1 MPMSSGVIILICLL
15 LSAFFSGMEIAFV
28 SANKLKVELDKQ
40 SGRAYSRL
48 LEGVLQSPAKFIA
61 TMLVGNNIALV
72 VYGVMMAKLLEPTI
86 EQYTQS
92 SFLVL
97 LIQTIIS
104 TLIIL
109 VTAEFLPKAFFRIN
123 PNQFLKV
130 FALPLFLFYY
140 LLWPIV
146 RITIFMSKI
155 GLRLIGAPLEEEDA
169 VFRKVDLEEY
179 LKSSSKDEQED
190 VEVQMLQNA
199 LDFSS
204 VKVRECMVPRTEIVA
219 VDLSQSIEDLA
230 KVFVETK
237 LSKVLVYK
245 ENIDHIIGYAHSI
258 EMFKSPTSIRSI
270 LLPIPIV
277 PESMLANEL
286 LETFTKERKAVAVV
300 VDEFGGTSGMV
311 TIEDVM
317 EEIFGEIEDEHDE
330 EQLTEE
336 VLSDGEL
343 RLSARLE
350 VDYLNEKYNLD
361 LPESEAYETL
371 GGLLVENFE
380 SIPNEG
386 AEITIGN
393 YTFTAE
399 QVSETRIE
407 TVLLKSD

>member
-1 MPMSSGVIILICLL
+1 MSSGIIIFICLL

-48 LEGVLQSPAKFIA
+48 LDGVLQSPAKFIA

-72 VYGVMMAKLLEPTI
+72 VYGVMMAKLLEPNI

-92 SFLVL
+92 GFVVL
-97 LIQTIIS
+97 LSQTIIS

-109 VTAEFLPKAFFRIN
+109 LTAEFLPKAFFRIN
-123 PNQFLKV
+123 PNQFLKF

-155 GLRLIGAPLEEEDA
+155 GLRIIGAPLQEEDS

-179 LKSSSKDEQED
+179 LKSSSKHGQED

-199 LDFSS
+199 LDFSG

-219 VDLSQSIEDLA
+219 VELSQSIEYLA
-230 KVFVETK
+230 KVFVKTK
-237 LSKVLVYK
+237 LSKVLIFR
-245 ENIDHIIGYAHSI
+245 ENIDHIIGYAHSL
-258 EMFKSPTSIRSI
+258 EMFKNPTSVRSI

-286 LETFTKERKAVAVV
+286 MELFTKERKAVAVV
-300 VDEFGGTSGMV
+300 VDEFGGTSGIV

-317 EEIFGEIEDEHDE
+317 EEIFGEIEDEYDE
-330 EQLTEE
+330 EQLKEE
-336 VLSDGEL
+336 VLKDGNL

-350 VDYLNEKYNLD
+350 VDYLNEKYNLY

-380 SIPNEG
+380 SIPKKG
-386 AEITIGN
+386 TEITIGN
-393 YTFTAE
+393 YTFTTE
-399 QVSETRIE
+399 QVSKTRIE
-407 TVLLKSD
+407 KVLLKSN

>member
-1 MPMSSGVIILICLL
+1 MSNSILILICLL

-86 EQYTQS
+86 DQYTQS

-109 VTAEFLPKAFFRIN
+109 VTAEFFPKAFFRIN

-155 GLRLIGAPLEEEDA
+155 GLRIIGAPLEEEDA

-179 LKSSSKDEQED
+179 LKSSSKNEQED

-199 LDFSS
+199 LDFSN

-219 VDLSQSIEDLA
+219 VDFSQSIEDLSR
-230 KVFVETK
+230 VFVETK
-237 LSKVLVYK
+237 LSKVLIFK

-258 EMFKSPTSIRSI
+258 ELFKNPTSIRSI

-286 LETFTKERKAVAVV
+286 METFTKERKAVAVV
-300 VDEFGGTSGMV
+300 VDEFGV
-311 TIEDVM
+311 
-317 EEIFGEIEDEHDE
+317 H
-330 EQLTEE
+330 
-336 VLSDGEL
+336 
-343 RLSARLE
+343 
-350 VDYLNEKYNLD
+350 
-361 LPESEAYETL
+361 L
-371 GGLLVENFE
+371 G
-380 SIPNEG
+380 
-386 AEITIGN
+386 
-393 YTFTAE
+393 
-399 QVSETRIE
+399 
-407 TVLLKSD
+407 

>member
-1 MPMSSGVIILICLL
+1 MSSGIIIFICLL

-48 LEGVLQSPAKFIA
+48 LDGVLQSPAKFIA

-72 VYGVMMAKLLEPTI
+72 VYGVMMAKLLEPNI

-92 SFLVL
+92 GFVVL
-97 LIQTIIS
+97 LSQTIIS

-109 VTAEFLPKAFFRIN
+109 LTAEFLPKAFFRIN
-123 PNQFLKV
+123 PNQFLKF

-155 GLRLIGAPLEEEDA
+155 GLRIIGAPLQEEDS

-179 LKSSSKDEQED
+179 LKSSSKHEQED

-199 LDFSS
+199 LDFSG

-219 VDLSQSIEDLA
+219 VELSQSIEYLA
-230 KVFVETK
+230 KVFVKTK
-237 LSKVLVYK
+237 LSKVLIFR
-245 ENIDHIIGYAHSI
+245 ENIDHIIGYAHSL
-258 EMFKSPTSIRSI
+258 EMFKNPTSIRSI

-286 LETFTKERKAVAVV
+286 MELFTKERKAVAVV
-300 VDEFGGTSGMV
+300 VDEFGGTSGIV

-317 EEIFGEIEDEHDE
+317 EEIFGEIEDEYDE
-330 EQLTEE
+330 EQLKEE
-336 VLSDGEL
+336 VLKDGNL

-350 VDYLNEKYNLD
+350 VDYLNEKYNLY

-380 SIPNEG
+380 SIPKKG
-386 AEITIGN
+386 TEITIGN
-393 YTFTAE
+393 YTFTTE
-399 QVSETRIE
+399 QVSKTRIE
-407 TVLLKSD
+407 KVLLKSN

>member
-1 MPMSSGVIILICLL
+1 MSSGLLILICLL

-40 SGRAYSRL
+40 SGMTYSRL

-86 EQYTQS
+86 DQYTQS

-130 FALPLFLFYY
+130 FAIPLFFFYY

-155 GLRLIGAPLEEEDA
+155 GLRIIGAPLEEEDA

-179 LKSSSKDEQED
+179 LKSSSKDEQDD

-219 VDLSQSIEDLA
+219 VDLSQSIDDLA
-230 KVFVETK
+230 KVFVKTK
-237 LSKVLVYK
+237 LSKVLVYE

-258 EMFKSPTSIRSI
+258 EMFKNPSSIRSI

-286 LETFTKERKAVAVV
+286 METFTKERKAVAVV

-330 EQLTEE
+330 ELLTEE
-336 VLSDGEL
+336 ILSSGEL

-393 YTFTAE
+393 YTFTSRA
-399 QVSETRIE
+399 SE
-407 TVLLKSD
+407 

>member
-1 MPMSSGVIILICLL
+1 MLMSSGVIILICLL

-40 SGRAYSRL
+40 SGRVYSRL

-61 TMLVGNNIALV
+61 SMLVGNNIALV

-92 SFLVL
+92 SFVVL

-123 PNQFLKV
+123 PNQFLKF

-179 LKSSSKDEQED
+179 LKSSSKDELED

-219 VDLSQSIEDLA
+219 VDLSQRIEDLA
-230 KVFVETK
+230 KLFVETK
-237 LSKVLVYK
+237 LSKVLIYK

-258 EMFKSPTSIRSI
+258 EMFKNPTSIRSI

-286 LETFTKERKAVAVV
+286 METFTKERKAVAVV

-361 LPESEAYETL
+361 LPELEAYETL

-380 SIPNEG
+380 SIPQEG
-386 AEITIGN
+386 AEISIGN

>member
-1 MPMSSGVIILICLL
+1 MSSGIIIFICLL

-48 LEGVLQSPAKFIA
+48 LDGVLQSPAKFIA

-72 VYGVMMAKLLEPTI
+72 VYGVMMAKLLEPNI

-92 SFLVL
+92 GFVVL
-97 LIQTIIS
+97 LSQTIIS

-109 VTAEFLPKAFFRIN
+109 LTAEFLPKAFFRIN
-123 PNQFLKV
+123 PNQFLKF

-155 GLRLIGAPLEEEDA
+155 GLRIIGAPLQEEDS

-179 LKSSSKDEQED
+179 LKSSSKHGQED

-199 LDFSS
+199 LDFSG

-219 VDLSQSIEDLA
+219 VELSQSIEYLA
-230 KVFVETK
+230 KVFVKTK
-237 LSKVLVYK
+237 LSKVLIFR
-245 ENIDHIIGYAHSI
+245 ENIDHIIGYAHSL
-258 EMFKSPTSIRSI
+258 EMFKNPTSIRSI

-286 LETFTKERKAVAVV
+286 MELFTKERKAVAVV
-300 VDEFGGTSGMV
+300 VDEFGGTSGIV

-317 EEIFGEIEDEHDE
+317 EEIFGEIEDEYDE
-330 EQLTEE
+330 EQLKEE
-336 VLSDGEL
+336 VLKDGNL

-350 VDYLNEKYNLD
+350 VDYLNEKYNLY

-380 SIPNEG
+380 SIPKKG
-386 AEITIGN
+386 TEITIGN
-393 YTFTAE
+393 YTFTTE
-399 QVSETRIE
+399 QVSKTRIE
-407 TVLLKSD
+407 KVLLKSN

>member
-1 MPMSSGVIILICLL
+1 
-15 LSAFFSGMEIAFV
+15 MEIVFV

-48 LEGVLQSPAKFIA
+48 LDGVLQSPAKFIA

-72 VYGVMMAKLLEPTI
+72 VYGVMMAKLLEPSI
-86 EQYTQS
+86 EHYTQS
-92 SFLVL
+92 GFVVL
-97 LIQTIIS
+97 LVQTIIS

-109 VTAEFLPKAFFRIN
+109 VTAEFLPKAFFRIK
-123 PNQFLKV
+123 PNQFLKF

-155 GLRLIGAPLEEEDA
+155 GLRIIGAPLQEEDS
-169 VFRKVDLEEY
+169 VFRKINLEEY
-179 LKSSSKDEQED
+179 LKSSSKHEQED

-204 VKVRECMVPRTEIVA
+204 IKVRECMVPRTEIVA
-219 VDLSQSIEDLA
+219 VELSQSIEYLA
-230 KVFVETK
+230 KVFVKTK
-237 LSKVLVYK
+237 LSKVLIFR
-245 ENIDHIIGYAHSI
+245 ENIDHIIGYAHSL
-258 EMFKSPTSIRSI
+258 EMFKKPTCIRSI

-277 PESMLANEL
+277 TESMLANDLMEL
-286 LETFTKERKAVAVV
+286 FTKERKAVAVV
-300 VDEFGGTSGMV
+300 VDEFGGTSGIV

-317 EEIFGEIEDEHDE
+317 EEIFGEIEDEHDK
-330 EQLTEE
+330 EQLKEE
-336 VLSDGEL
+336 VLKDGSL

-350 VDYLNEKYNLD
+350 VDYLNEKYNLY

-380 SIPNEG
+380 SIPKKG
-386 AEITIGN
+386 TEITIEN
-393 YTFTAE
+393 YTFTTE
-399 QVSETRIE
+399 QVSKTRIE
-407 TVLLKSD
+407 KVLLRSN

>member
-1 MPMSSGVIILICLL
+1 MSSGLFIFIFLL

-40 SGRAYSRL
+40 SGMRYSRF

-104 TLIIL
+104 TLVIL

-130 FALPLFLFYY
+130 FAIPLFFFYY

-155 GLRLIGAPLEEEDA
+155 GLRIIGAPLEEEDA
-169 VFRKVDLEEY
+169 VFRKIDLEEY
-179 LKSSSKDEQED
+179 LKSSSKDEQDD

-219 VDLSQSIEDLA
+219 VDLSQSIDDLA
-230 KVFVETK
+230 KVFVKTK
-237 LSKVLVYK
+237 LSKVLVFE

-258 EMFKSPTSIRSI
+258 EMFKNPSSIRSI

-286 LETFTKERKAVAVV
+286 METFTKERKAVAVV
-300 VDEFGGTSGMV
+300 VDEFGGTSGMI

-317 EEIFGEIEDEHDE
+317 EEIFGEIVDEHDDD
-330 EQLTEE
+330 QLTEE
-336 VLSDGEL
+336 ILSSGEL

-407 TVLLKSD
+407 KVLLKSD

>member
-1 MPMSSGVIILICLL
+1 MSNSILILICLL

-86 EQYTQS
+86 DQYTQS

-109 VTAEFLPKAFFRIN
+109 VTAEFFPKAFFRIN

-155 GLRLIGAPLEEEDA
+155 GLRIIGAPLEEEDA

-199 LDFSS
+199 LDFSN

-219 VDLSQSIEDLA
+219 VDFSQSIEDLSR
-230 KVFVETK
+230 VFVETK
-237 LSKVLVYK
+237 LSKVLIFK

-258 EMFKSPTSIRSI
+258 ELFKNPTSIRSI

-286 LETFTKERKAVAVV
+286 METFTKERKAVAVV

-336 VLSDGEL
+336 VFSDGEL

-361 LPESEAYETL
+361 LPESESYETL

-380 SIPNEG
+380 CIPNEG
-386 AEITIGN
+386 AEIIIRN
-393 YTFTAE
+393 YTFIAE
-399 QVSETRIE
+399 QVTETRIN

>member
-48 LEGVLQSPAKFIA
+48 LEGVLQSSAKFIA

-92 SFLVL
+92 GFLVL

-123 PNQFLKV
+123 PNQFLKI

-146 RITIFMSKI
+146 RVTIFMSKI

-179 LKSSSKDEQED
+179 LKSSGKDEQDD

-230 KVFVETK
+230 KIFVETK
-237 LSKVLVYK
+237 LSKVLIYK

-258 EMFKSPTSIRSI
+258 EMFKNPTSIRSI

-277 PESMLANEL
+277 PESLLANEL
-286 LETFTKERKAVAVV
+286 MEIFTKERKAVAVV

-361 LPESEAYETL
+361 LPASEAYETL
-371 GGLLVENFE
+371 GGFLVENFE

-393 YTFTAE
+393 FTFTAE
-399 QVSETRIE
+399 QASETRIE
-407 TVLLKSD
+407 IVLIKSD

>member
-1 MPMSSGVIILICLL
+1 MLISNGVVILICLL

-40 SGRAYSRL
+40 SGRTYSRL
-48 LEGVLQSPAKFIA
+48 LEGVLKSPAKFIA
-61 TMLVGNNIALV
+61 AMLVGNNIALV
-72 VYGVMMAKLLEPTI
+72 VYGVMMAKLLEPNI
-86 EQYTQS
+86 EQYIQS
-92 SFLVL
+92 SFFVL

-123 PNQFLKV
+123 SNKFLKV

-146 RITIFMSKI
+146 RVTIFISKI

-169 VFRKVDLEEY
+169 VFRKVDLEQY
-179 LKSSSKDEQED
+179 LKFSSKDKLED

-204 VKVRECMVPRTEIVA
+204 VKARECMVPRTEIVA
-219 VDLSQSIEDLA
+219 VELSQSIEYLA
-230 KVFVETK
+230 KIFISTK

-245 ENIDHIIGYAHSI
+245 ENIDHVIGYAHSI
-258 EMFKSPTSIRSI
+258 EMFKNPKSIRSI

-277 PESMLANEL
+277 PESILANEL
-286 LETFTKERKAVAVV
+286 METFTKERKAVAVV

-350 VDYLNEKYNLD
+350 VDYLNEKYNLN
-361 LPESEAYETL
+361 LIESEVYETL

-380 SIPNEG
+380 SIPHEG
-386 AEITIGN
+386 AEIFIEN
-393 YTFTAE
+393 YTFIAE
-399 QVSETRIE
+399 QVTDTHIE

>member
-1 MPMSSGVIILICLL
+1 MSSGILILSCLL

-109 VTAEFLPKAFFRIN
+109 LTAEFLPKAFFRIN
-123 PNQFLKV
+123 PNKFLKV
-130 FALPLFLFYY
+130 FAFPLFLFYY

-219 VDLSQSIEDLA
+219 VDLSQSIEDLS

-237 LSKVLVYK
+237 LSKVLIYK

-258 EMFKSPTSIRSI
+258 EMFKNPTSIRSI

-286 LETFTKERKAVAVV
+286 METFTKERKAVAVV

-336 VLSDGEL
+336 LLSDGDL

-371 GGLLVENFE
+371 GGLIVENFE

-393 YTFTAE
+393 YTFKAE

-407 TVLLKSD
+407 KVLLKGD

>member
-72 VYGVMMAKLLEPTI
+72 VYGVMMAKLLEPII

-130 FALPLFLFYY
+130 FALPLFFFYY

-179 LKSSSKDEQED
+179 LKSSSKEEQED

-219 VDLSQSIEDLA
+219 VDLSQSIEDLS

-245 ENIDHIIGYAHSI
+245 ENIDHIIGYARSI
-258 EMFKSPTSIRSI
+258 EMFKNPTSISSI

-286 LETFTKERKAVAVV
+286 METFTKERKAVAVV

-311 TIEDVM
+311 AIEDVM

-336 VLSDGEL
+336 VLSDGDL

-386 AEITIGN
+386 SEITIGN

-399 QVSETRIE
+399 QASETRIE
-407 TVLLKSD
+407 IVLIKSD

>member
-1 MPMSSGVIILICLL
+1 MSSGIIIFICLL

-48 LEGVLQSPAKFIA
+48 LDGVLQSPAKFIA

-72 VYGVMMAKLLEPTI
+72 VYGVMMAKLLEPNI

-92 SFLVL
+92 GFVVL
-97 LIQTIIS
+97 LAQTIIS

-109 VTAEFLPKAFFRIN
+109 LTAEFLPKAFFRIN
-123 PNQFLKV
+123 PNQFLKF

-155 GLRLIGAPLEEEDA
+155 GLRIIGAPLQEEDS

-179 LKSSSKDEQED
+179 LKSSSKHEQED

-199 LDFSS
+199 LDFSG

-219 VDLSQSIEDLA
+219 VELSQSIEYLA
-230 KVFVETK
+230 KVFVKTK
-237 LSKVLVYK
+237 LSKVLIFR
-245 ENIDHIIGYAHSI
+245 ENIDHIIGYAHSL
-258 EMFKSPTSIRSI
+258 EMFKNPTSIRSI

-286 LETFTKERKAVAVV
+286 MELFTKERKAVAVV
-300 VDEFGGTSGMV
+300 VDEFGGTSGIV

-330 EQLTEE
+330 EQLKEE
-336 VLSDGEL
+336 VLKDGNL

-350 VDYLNEKYNLD
+350 VDYLNEKYNLY

-380 SIPNEG
+380 SIPKKG
-386 AEITIGN
+386 TEITIGN
-393 YTFTAE
+393 YTFTTE
-399 QVSETRIE
+399 QVSKTRIE
-407 TVLLKSD
+407 KVLLKSN

>member
-1 MPMSSGVIILICLL
+1 MSSGVIILICLL

-40 SGRAYSRL
+40 SGMTYSRL

-86 EQYTQS
+86 EHYTQS

-130 FALPLFLFYY
+130 FAIPLFFFYY

-179 LKSSSKDEQED
+179 LKSSSKDEQDD

-219 VDLSQSIEDLA
+219 VALSQSIDDLA
-230 KVFVETK
+230 MIFVKTK
-237 LSKVLVYK
+237 LSKVLVYE

-258 EMFKSPTSIRSI
+258 EMFKNPSSIRSI

-277 PESMLANEL
+277 PETMLANEL
-286 LETFTKERKAVAVV
+286 METFTKERKAVAVV

-330 EQLTEE
+330 ELLTEE
-336 VLSDGEL
+336 ILSSGDL
-343 RLSARLE
+343 FLSARLE

-371 GGLLVENFE
+371 GGLIVENFE

-393 YTFTAE
+393 YTFKAE

-407 TVLLKSD
+407 KVLLKGD

>member
-1 MPMSSGVIILICLL
+1 MSSGLFIFIFLL

-40 SGRAYSRL
+40 SGMRYSRF

-104 TLIIL
+104 TLVIL

-130 FALPLFLFYY
+130 FAIPLFFFYY

-155 GLRLIGAPLEEEDA
+155 GLRIIGAPLEEEDA
-169 VFRKVDLEEY
+169 VFRKIDLEEY
-179 LKSSSKDEQED
+179 LKSSSKDEQDD

-204 VKVRECMVPRTEIVA
+204 LKVRECMVPRTEIVA
-219 VDLSQSIEDLA
+219 VDLSQSIDDLA
-230 KVFVETK
+230 KVFVKTK
-237 LSKVLVYK
+237 LSKVLVFE

-258 EMFKSPTSIRSI
+258 EMFKNPSSIRSI

-286 LETFTKERKAVAVV
+286 METFTKERKAVAVV
-300 VDEFGGTSGMV
+300 VDEFGGTSGMI

-336 VLSDGEL
+336 ILSSGEL

-380 SIPNEG
+380 SIPNQG

-393 YTFTAE
+393 YTFTTE

-407 TVLLKSD
+407 KVLLKSD

>member
-1 MPMSSGVIILICLL
+1 MLISNGVFILICLL

-86 EQYTQS
+86 EHYTQS

-130 FALPLFLFYY
+130 FALPLFMFYY

-237 LSKVLVYK
+237 LSKVLIYK

-258 EMFKSPTSIRSI
+258 EMFKNPTNIHSI

-277 PESMLANEL
+277 TESMLANEL
-286 LETFTKERKAVAVV
+286 METFTKERKAVAVV

-380 SIPNEG
+380 SIPNEA

>member
-40 SGRAYSRL
+40 SGMTYSRL

-86 EQYTQS
+86 EHYTQS

-130 FALPLFLFYY
+130 FAIPLFFFYY

-179 LKSSSKDEQED
+179 LKSSSKDEQDD

-219 VDLSQSIEDLA
+219 VALSQSIDDLA
-230 KVFVETK
+230 MIFVKTK
-237 LSKVLVYK
+237 LSKVLVYE

-258 EMFKSPTSIRSI
+258 EMFKNPSSIRSI

-277 PESMLANEL
+277 PETMLANEL
-286 LETFTKERKAVAVV
+286 METFTKERKAVAVV

-330 EQLTEE
+330 ELLTEE
-336 VLSDGEL
+336 ILSSGDL
-343 RLSARLE
+343 FLSARLE

-371 GGLLVENFE
+371 GGLIVENFE

-393 YTFTAE
+393 YTFKAE

-407 TVLLKSD
+407 KVLLKGD

>member
-1 MPMSSGVIILICLL
+1 
-15 LSAFFSGMEIAFV
+15 MEIAFV

-40 SGRAYSRL
+40 SGMRYSRF

-104 TLIIL
+104 TLVIL

-130 FALPLFLFYY
+130 FAIPLFFFYY

-155 GLRLIGAPLEEEDA
+155 GLRIIGAPLEEEDA
-169 VFRKVDLEEY
+169 VFRKIDLEEY
-179 LKSSSKDEQED
+179 LKSSSKDEQDD

-219 VDLSQSIEDLA
+219 VDLSQSIDDLA
-230 KVFVETK
+230 KVFVKTK
-237 LSKVLVYK
+237 LSKVLVFE
-245 ENIDHIIGYAHSI
+245 ENIDNIIGYAHSI
-258 EMFKSPTSIRSI
+258 EMFKNPSSIRSI

-286 LETFTKERKAVAVV
+286 METFTKERKAVAVV
-300 VDEFGGTSGMV
+300 VDEFGGTSGMI

-336 VLSDGEL
+336 ILSSGEL

-380 SIPNEG
+380 SIPNQG

-393 YTFTAE
+393 YTFTTE

-407 TVLLKSD
+407 KVLLKSD

>member
-1 MPMSSGVIILICLL
+1 MLMSSGLFILIFLL

-40 SGRAYSRL
+40 SGMRYSRF

-61 TMLVGNNIALV
+61 TILVGNNIALV

-92 SFLVL
+92 SFFVL
-97 LIQTIIS
+97 LTQTIIS

-130 FALPLFLFYY
+130 FAIPLFFFYY

-179 LKSSSKDEQED
+179 LKSSSKDEQDD

-219 VDLSQSIEDLA
+219 VDLSQSIDDLA
-230 KVFVETK
+230 KVFVKSK
-237 LSKVLVYK
+237 LSKVLIYE
-245 ENIDHIIGYAHSI
+245 ENIDNIIGYAHSI
-258 EMFKSPTSIRSI
+258 EMFKNPSSIRSI

-286 LETFTKERKAVAVV
+286 METFTKERKAVAVV

-317 EEIFGEIEDEHDE
+317 EEIFGEIEDEHDDD
-330 EQLTEE
+330 QLTEII
-336 VLSDGEL
+336 LSSGEL
-343 RLSARLE
+343 CLSARFE

-361 LPESEAYETL
+361 LPESEAYETI

-380 SIPNEG
+380 SIPNKG

-393 YTFTAE
+393 YTFTVE

-407 TVLLKSD
+407 KVLLKSD

>member
-1 MPMSSGVIILICLL
+1 MSSGIIIFICLL

-48 LEGVLQSPAKFIA
+48 LDGVLQSPAKFIA

-72 VYGVMMAKLLEPTI
+72 VYGVMMAKLLEPNI

-92 SFLVL
+92 GFIVL
-97 LIQTIIS
+97 LAQTIIS

-109 VTAEFLPKAFFRIN
+109 LTAEFLPKAFFRIN
-123 PNQFLKV
+123 PNQFLKF

-155 GLRLIGAPLEEEDA
+155 GLRLIGAPLQEEDS

-179 LKSSSKDEQED
+179 LKSSSKHEQED

-199 LDFSS
+199 LDFSGI
-204 VKVRECMVPRTEIVA
+204 KVRECMVPRTEIVA
-219 VDLSQSIEDLA
+219 VELSQSIEYLA
-230 KVFVETK
+230 KVFVKTK
-237 LSKVLVYK
+237 LSKVLIFR
-245 ENIDHIIGYAHSI
+245 ENIDHIIGYAHSL
-258 EMFKSPTSIRSI
+258 EMFKNPTSIRSI

-286 LETFTKERKAVAVV
+286 MELFTKERKAVAVV
-300 VDEFGGTSGMV
+300 VDEFGGTSGIV

-317 EEIFGEIEDEHDE
+317 EEIFGEIEDEYDE
-330 EQLTEE
+330 EQLKEE
-336 VLSDGEL
+336 VLKDGNL

-350 VDYLNEKYNLD
+350 VDYLNEKYNLY

-380 SIPNEG
+380 SIPKKG
-386 AEITIGN
+386 TEITIGN
-393 YTFTAE
+393 YTFTTE
-399 QVSETRIE
+399 QVSKTRIE
-407 TVLLKSD
+407 KVLLKSN

>member
-1 MPMSSGVIILICLL
+1 MSSGLFIFIFLL

-40 SGRAYSRL
+40 SGMRYSRF

-104 TLIIL
+104 TLVIL

-130 FALPLFLFYY
+130 FAIPLFFFYY

-179 LKSSSKDEQED
+179 LKSSSKDEQDD

-219 VDLSQSIEDLA
+219 VALSQSIDDLA
-230 KVFVETK
+230 MIFVKTK
-237 LSKVLVYK
+237 LSKVLVYE

-258 EMFKSPTSIRSI
+258 EMFKNPSSIRSI

-277 PESMLANEL
+277 PETMLANEL
-286 LETFTKERKAVAVV
+286 METFTKERKAVAVV
-300 VDEFGGTSGMV
+300 VDEFGGTSGMI

-336 VLSDGEL
+336 ILSSGEL

-380 SIPNEG
+380 SIPNQG

-393 YTFTAE
+393 YTFTTE

-407 TVLLKSD
+407 KVLLKSD

>member
-1 MPMSSGVIILICLL
+1 MSSGIIIFICLL

-48 LEGVLQSPAKFIA
+48 LDGVLQSPAKFIA

-72 VYGVMMAKLLEPTI
+72 VYGVMMAKLLEPNI

-92 SFLVL
+92 GFVVL
-97 LIQTIIS
+97 LAQTLVS

-123 PNQFLKV
+123 PNQFLKF

-146 RITIFMSKI
+146 RITIYMSKI
-155 GLRLIGAPLEEEDA
+155 GLRLIGAPLKEEDS

-179 LKSSSKDEQED
+179 LKSSSKHEQED

-199 LDFSS
+199 LDFSG

-219 VDLSQSIEDLA
+219 VELSQSIEYLA
-230 KVFVETK
+230 KVFVKTK
-237 LSKVLVYK
+237 LSKVLIFR
-245 ENIDHIIGYAHSI
+245 ENIDHIIGYAHSL
-258 EMFKSPTSIRSI
+258 EMFKNPTSIRSI

-286 LETFTKERKAVAVV
+286 MELFTKERKAVAVV
-300 VDEFGGTSGMV
+300 VDEFGGTSGIV

-330 EQLTEE
+330 EQLKEE
-336 VLSDGEL
+336 VLKDGNL

-350 VDYLNEKYNLD
+350 VDYLNEKYNLY

-380 SIPNEG
+380 SIPKKG
-386 AEITIGN
+386 TEITIGN
-393 YTFTAE
+393 YTFTTE
-399 QVSETRIE
+399 QVSKTRIE
-407 TVLLKSD
+407 KVLLKSN